1 MTSASE
7 ETLGS
12 FDARLLRLFDFGRS
26 RVVVCFPHAGSGIS
40 AFRGW
45 PDALSGF
52 VDSMLVQLKGRED
65 RIGESVAEDTVAD
78 VADTIAA
85 ELAHSQYEQVVL
97 VGHSMGATLA
107 WAVAEMAWRLYRRK
121 MTVVVSSQ
129 LPPSSSVADM
139 AAAEDWD
146 ERGRLVR
153 SMASSYLPVESEMRA
168 LLAETLD
175 ADLSWIAREFPRL
188 RHNVL
193 PIDVHAVSAD
203 DDPLIDVRTMANW
216 ALHTSAG
223 FQLSLIEGGHLHLLE
238 QPEALRGIVI
248 DVLEPEATEGR
259 WL

>member
-1 MTSASE
+1 MTSVSD

-40 AFRGW
+40 AFRCW
-45 PDALSGF
+45 PEALSGF
-52 VDSMLVQLKGRED
+52 ADSMLVQLKGRED
-65 RIGESVAEDTVAD
+65 RIGESVADDTVAD
-78 VADTIAA
+78 VAATIAA
-85 ELAHSQYEQVVL
+85 ELVRSRYEQVVL

-107 WAVAEMAWRLYRRK
+107 WAVAEMARWRDRRK

-129 LPPSSSVADM
+129 LPPSSAVADT
-139 AAAEDWD
+139 AAADWD

-153 SMASSYLPVESEMRA
+153 SMAISYLPVESEVRA

-175 ADLSWIAREFPRL
+175 ADLSWIAREFPQL
-188 RHNVL
+188 RHDVL

-203 DDPLIDVRTMANW
+203 DNPLVDVRTMANW

-223 FQLSLIEGGHLHLLE
+223 FQLSLIEGRHLHLLE

-259 WL
+259 LL

>member
-1 MTSASE
+1 MTSVSGEA
-7 ETLGS
+7 LGS

-40 AFRGW
+40 AFRCW
-45 PDALSGF
+45 PEALFGF
-52 VDSMLVQLKGRED
+52 ADSMLVQLKGRED
-65 RIGESVAEDTVAD
+65 RIGESVADDTVAD
-78 VADTIAA
+78 VAATIAA
-85 ELAHSQYEQVVL
+85 ELARSRYEQVVL

-107 WAVAEMAWRLYRRK
+107 WAVAEMAWRLDRRK

-129 LPPSSSVADM
+129 LPPSSAADT
-139 AAAEDWD
+139 AADWD

-153 SMASSYLPVESEMRA
+153 STAISYLPVESEVRA

-175 ADLSWIAREFPRL
+175 ADLSWIAREFPQL

-203 DDPLIDVRTMANW
+203 DDPLVDVRTMANW

-248 DVLEPEATEGR
+248 DVLESEATEGR
-259 WL
+259 LL